1 MHGIQQMS
9 TNFETL
15 RQKTGKTAETLGIT
29 GLATS
34 SSDTKGLRVID
45 HVLVHV
51 HVLFEH
57 SDIKHSELAQ
67 VVLCV

>member
-1 MHGIQQMS
+1 MHRIQQMS

-15 RQKTGKTAETLGIT
+15 RQIFTKTAESLGIT

-34 SSDTKGLRVID
+34 SSVCKALRVID

-57 SDIKHSELAQ
+57 SDIKHDELAH
-67 VVLCV
+67 VLLGV